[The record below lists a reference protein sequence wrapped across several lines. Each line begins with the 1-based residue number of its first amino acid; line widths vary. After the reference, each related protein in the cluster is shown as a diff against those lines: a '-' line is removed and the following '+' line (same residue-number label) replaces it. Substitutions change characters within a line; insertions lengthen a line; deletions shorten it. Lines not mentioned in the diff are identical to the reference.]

1 MSNKGFRR
9 SLMGFNR
16 DDVLQYISNEDKK
29 NTKKINSLNAEI
41 ADLKNKISSLN
52 SQLEI
57 YKDKEE
63 EINRLADSIGA
74 LYIIAKNNAEII
86 LENAKQS
93 KLAASEE
100 INKNLELLNSA
111 QENYEE
117 IKQTVLRLTNAFSQS
132 VDNAIT
138 SLKDTENIIEEKM
151 EKADEV
157 EKIFETTLK

>member
-41 ADLKNKISSLN
+41 VDLKNKISSLN

-93 KLAASEE
+93 KSAASEE
-100 INKNLELLNSA
+100 INKNLEILNSA
-111 QENYEE
+111 QESYED

-132 VDNAIT
+132 VD
-138 SLKDTENIIEEKM
+138 
-151 EKADEV
+151 
-157 EKIFETTLK
+157 TL

>member
-41 ADLKNKISSLN
+41 VDLKNKISSLN
-52 SQLEI
+52 TQLNI

-93 KLAASEE
+93 KSAASEE

-157 EKIFETTLK
+157 EKIFESTLK

>member
-41 ADLKNKISSLN
+41 VDLKNKISSLN
-52 SQLEI
+52 TQLNI

-117 IKQTVLRLTNAFSQS
+117 IKQTVLSLTNAFSQS
-132 VDNAIT
+132 VNNAIA

-151 EKADEV
+151 NKADVV
-157 EKIFETTLK
+157 EKIFESTLK

>member
-41 ADLKNKISSLN
+41 VDLKNKISSLN

-111 QENYEE
+111 QENYVE
-117 IKQTVLRLTNAFSQS
+117 IKQTVLSLTNAFSQS
-132 VDNAIT
+132 VNNAIA

-151 EKADEV
+151 NKADEV
-157 EKIFETTLK
+157 EKIFESTLK

>member
-41 ADLKNKISSLN
+41 VDLKNKISSLN

-63 EINRLADSIGA
+63 EFNRLADSIGA

-93 KLAASEE
+93 KSAASEE
-100 INKNLELLNSA
+100 INKNLEILNSA
-111 QENYEE
+111 QESYED

-151 EKADEV
+151 NKADEV
-157 EKIFETTLK
+157 EKIFESTLK

>member
-41 ADLKNKISSLN
+41 VDLKNKISSLN
-52 SQLEI
+52 TQLNI

-93 KLAASEE
+93 KSAASEE
-100 INKNLELLNSA
+100 INKNLEILNSA
-111 QENYEE
+111 QESYED

-132 VDNAIT
+132 VNNAIA

-151 EKADEV
+151 NKADEV
-157 EKIFETTLK
+157 EKIFESTLK

>member
-41 ADLKNKISSLN
+41 VDLKNKISSLN
-52 SQLEI
+52 TQLNI

-117 IKQTVLRLTNAFSQS
+117 IKQTVLSLTNAFSQS
-132 VDNAIT
+132 VNNAIA

-151 EKADEV
+151 NKADEV
-157 EKIFETTLK
+157 EKIFESTLK

>member
-41 ADLKNKISSLN
+41 VDLKNKISSLN

-93 KLAASEE
+93 KSAASEE
-100 INKNLELLNSA
+100 INKNLEILNSA
-111 QENYEE
+111 QESYED

-151 EKADEV
+151 NKADEV
-157 EKIFETTLK
+157 EKIFESTLK

>member
-41 ADLKNKISSLN
+41 VDLKNKISSLN
-52 SQLEI
+52 TQLNI

-111 QENYEE
+111 QENYVE
-117 IKQTVLRLTNAFSQS
+117 IKQTVLSLTNAFSQS
-132 VDNAIT
+132 VNNAIA

-151 EKADEV
+151 NKADEV
-157 EKIFETTLK
+157 EKIFESTLK